1 MAAVPEALVVGG
13 NDPPRMLTGESSLI
27 EALMLEL
34 TLLGN
39 VGGVAETDDWAW
51 PPTGS
56 PHYKKPRGLI
66 AKLN

>member
-39 VGGVAETDDWAW
+39 VGGVAETDDWA
-51 PPTGS
+51 
-56 PHYKKPRGLI
+56 
-66 AKLN
+66 